1 MKTFLKNTLIISV
14 AVLAVQALLLGLVIS
29 NPSTIVNGVDSFLA
43 GLVAMNKSTVTIGFI
58 TDILVIV
65 AALVLIFRFEKGL
78 VWLVKSKRLSQAQ
91 ADYLQIKK
99 VRVLVIL
106 LAVPMLTVIV

>member
-29 NPSTIVNGVDSFLA
+29 NPSAIVNGADSFLA
-43 GLVAMNKSTVTIGFI
+43 GLVVMNKSTVSIGFI

-78 VWLVKSKRLSQAQ
+78 AWLVKSKRLSQPQ
-91 ADYLQIKK
+91 ADYLQAKK
-99 VRVLVIL
+99 LRVLIVL

>member
-14 AVLAVQALLLGLVIS
+14 AVLAVQALLLGLVVS
-29 NPSTIVNGVDSFLA
+29 NPSAIVNGADSFLA
-43 GLVAMNKSTVTIGFI
+43 GLVAMNKSTVSIGFI

-78 VWLVKSKRLSQAQ
+78 AWLVKSKRLSQAQ
-91 ADYLQIKK
+91 ADYLQTKK
-99 VRVLVIL
+99 VRVLVAL
-106 LAVPMLTVIV
+106 LAVPMLTVIA